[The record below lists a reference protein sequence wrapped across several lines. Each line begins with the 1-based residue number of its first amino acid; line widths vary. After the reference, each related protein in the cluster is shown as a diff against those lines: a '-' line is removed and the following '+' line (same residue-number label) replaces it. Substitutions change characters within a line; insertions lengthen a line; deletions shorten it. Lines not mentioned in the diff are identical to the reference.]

1 MPCSSGADFGVLVA
15 PNAVEGPGCPSFA
28 FLRCHSR
35 RESASDLR
43 SATERTL
50 VMTKAI
56 VEMRSYIS
64 VDPYHRDTLGNI
76 AALFVPKAFQWD
88 NESKP

>member
-1 MPCSSGADFGVLVA
+1 
-15 PNAVEGPGCPSFA
+15 
-28 FLRCHSR
+28 
-35 RESASDLR
+35 
-43 SATERTL
+43 
-50 VMTKAI
+50 MTKAI